1 MKKYWNFLSSLI
13 NPVKRVPPVVLFCF
27 FAGFL
32 FFSCSGSGKSSSFA
46 VALNTI
52 DSYISLGQ
60 NEDALKLLKKT
71 SKSAYSA
78 YSRLGIYRRYMT
90 LGEKSLAEKTLL
102 SAMKKIPGNLE
113 IIAVYGNFLLK
124 ENRIPEAL
132 KIASALKGTEY
143 GSIYGEILLK
153 SPQKGAV
160 FSMKQAEIYRDCY
173 SATKNERWL
182 VNAALLFLEN
192 GNYSEAAVLQQNFD
206 SEFCLFWAAVQ
217 FDARNYDLCLENLEN
232 AEKRGDSGFDPA
244 LASDA
249 FYMLGDY
256 DSAEKQRESIILKAE
271 SEKTSDVPENVY
283 LNSAIWAYNTG
294 DFVRAYDL
302 LMTVVMRNSK
312 NIPALLTYG
321 KFARGDFE
329 VEAEDLLEQELR
341 KTVLRTYS
349 MQQRDERPKFL
360 VADAAFR
367 IDQVLQW
374 QKENSLPLS
383 QELLVEKL
391 SLWLTENSSLP
402 QKKLESEI
410 WKTLENNEI
419 AENMYPPLLVHF
431 AVSRFLNFG
440 KTEEA
445 RLLFEKYLDARY
457 KMKPQE
463 QMGNRVEYDIFGGE
477 KRYSA
482 PVVPDFVTRAAFG
495 ERAADYART
504 MENWEIETAAF
515 FALLD
520 GNASAARRLY
530 EYVLF
535 ETGGA
540 KTVQADGQIVSFS
553 RLCSVTS
560 AVNLA
565 GLYSA
570 DGDMKKALNLYGLAS
585 GRAKSRKLK
594 SKILYLTALVQE
606 DLKNTDGAVLSLEYA
621 LSLDPMNAQA
631 RLLLKKLK

>member
-1 MKKYWNFLSSLI
+1 MSSRL
-13 NPVKRVPPVVLFCF
+13 NPVIAALPAVLTVLA
-27 FAGFL
+27 AGFL
-32 FFSCSGSGKSSSFA
+32 FFFCSGSGKSSSFTA
-46 VALNTI
+46 ALNTV
-52 DSYISLGQ
+52 DSYINLGQ
-60 NEDALKLLKKT
+60 TQDALKLLKKT

-78 YSRLGIYRRYMT
+78 YARLGIYRRYMT
-90 LGEKSLAEKTLL
+90 LGEKALAEKTLL
-102 SAMKKIPGNLE
+102 SAMKKIPGNRE
-113 IIAVYGNFLLK
+113 ISAVYANFLLK

-132 KIASALKGTEY
+132 KTASVLKGTEY
-143 GSIYGEILLK
+143 GSVYGEILLK
-153 SPQKGAV
+153 SGQNEEL
-160 FSMKQAEIYRDCY
+160 FSAERTEIYRDCY
-173 SATKNERWL
+173 AATKNEKWL
-182 VNAALLFLEN
+182 VNAALQFLKD

-206 SEFCLFWAAVQ
+206 SEFAVFWAAVQ
-217 FDARNYDLCLENLEN
+217 FDAKNYDLCLENLEN
-232 AEKRGDSGFDPA
+232 VEKRGDVRFDRG

-256 DSAEKQRESIILKAE
+256 DSAEKEREKIILKAE
-271 SEKTSDVPENVY
+271 EAKTDDVPENVY
-283 LNSAIWAYNTG
+283 LNSAIWSYNAG
-294 DFVRAYDL
+294 EYARAYDL

-321 KFARGDFE
+321 KFAGADFE
-329 VEAEDLLEQELR
+329 VEEEDLFEQELR
-341 KTVLRTYS
+341 KTGLRTYS

-360 VADAAFR
+360 ISDAVFR
-367 IDQVLQW
+367 IDQVLEW
-374 QKENSLPLS
+374 QRENSLPLS
-383 QELLVEKL
+383 DELLVEKL
-391 SLWLTENSSLP
+391 ALWLTENSSLP

-410 WKTLENNEI
+410 WKTLETNEI
-419 AENMYPPLLVHF
+419 AENMYPPLLVQF

-440 KTEEA
+440 IKEEA

-457 KMKPQE
+457 KMKRQE
-463 QMGNRVEYDIFGGE
+463 QDENKVEYDIFGGE
-477 KRYSA
+477 KRYAA
-482 PVVPDFVTRAAFG
+482 PVVPEFVMRAAFG
-495 ERAADYART
+495 DRAADYART

-520 GNASAARRLY
+520 GNVSAARRLY

-540 KTVQADGQIVSFS
+540 KTVQGDGQIVSFS

-565 GLYSA
+565 GIYASE
-570 DGDMKKALNLYGLAS
+570 GDLKKALNLYGLSS
-585 GRAKSRKLK
+585 GRTKSRKLK

-631 RLLLKKLK
+631 RLRLKNLKGALK